1 MLERL
6 AWNLLLSVVACTA
19 LLAGLTGAEQ
29 EHTGSDQE
37 QVYDLGPGIS
47 PPRVT
52 KQVNPTYR
60 TAKGVRVKGA
70 VLVGL
75 VVSSQGLP
83 RDVHVIKGIDKDV
96 DQSAVE
102 AVGQWRFAPAQK
114 GDTPV
119 AVRVSLEIDFHSM

>member
-6 AWNLLLSVVACTA
+6 AWNR
-19 LLAGLTGAEQ
+19 LLAGACIALIAGLLGAEEQQTGA
-29 EHTGSDQE
+29 GQE
-37 QVYDLGPGIS
+37 QVYDLGPGIT

-60 TAKGVRVKGA
+60 TAKGVRVKGT
-70 VLVGL
+70 VIVGL
-75 VVSSQGLP
+75 VVSSLGLP

-102 AVGQWRFAPAQK
+102 AVEQWRFAPARK
-114 GDTPV
+114 SDTPV
-119 AVRVSLEIDFHSM
+119 AVRVSLEIEFRSM